1 MVKKILLAE
10 SDPFLTGVYANQLR
24 QAGFA
29 ISIAPDGEIAL
40 GRAKSMNPDVLIL
53 NDVLPKMSGIE
64 VLRLL
69 RQDQKFEGL
78 KVIMLSN
85 FLRGQ
90 NLEDIEELGIL
101 KNFSKAETTSEEIA
115 NEIKKILS

>member
-1 MVKKILLAE
+1 MKKILLAE

-69 RQDQKFEGL
+69 RQDPKFEGL

-85 FLRGQ
+85 FLHGQ
-90 NLEDIEELGIL
+90 NSEDIEELGTL
-101 KNFSKAETTSEEIA
+101 KNFYKAETTSEEIA